1 MPKRI
6 YNGPHPEVDVVLP
19 DGTVRVERGNAIEVS
34 TEVAKNLDEQG
45 DAWLAEAPKAPGKG
59 AKEEGQS

>member
-19 DGTVRVERGNAIEVS
+19 DGGNLKAKRGVAVDVDVEL
-34 TEVAKNLDEQG
+34 AKRLDEQG
-45 DAWLAEAPKAPGKG
+45 DAWLTEKPRAAVSHS
-59 AKEEGQS
+59 EEKQS

>member
-19 DGTVRVERGNAIEVS
+19 DGTVRVARGNAIEVS
-34 TEVAKNLDEQG
+34 IEVAKNLDEQG
-45 DAWLAEAPKAPGKG
+45 EAWLAEASKASAKDAKG
-59 AKEEGQS
+59 GQS